1 MKGIVL
7 AGGTGTRLDP
17 LTRVASKQLL
27 PVYNKPMI
35 YYPVSTLMLAGIR
48 HILVISTPED
58 LPRFR
63 QLLGDGGEL
72 GIRFEY
78 AEQPRPGGLAEA
90 FLIGAEFI
98 AGDRVALVLGDNLFF
113 GQGLPQ
119 TLQDIAREE
128 AGSTIFAHYVREPA
142 RYGVVEFDGD
152 GCAINIEEKPLA
164 PRSQYAVPG
173 LYFYDRD
180 VTDRARALRPS
191 SRGEL
196 EITDLN
202 LSYLRDGQLRVR
214 TLGRGVA
221 WLDTGTHQSLLQA
234 ANFVEAI
241 EERQGLMIG
250 SIDEV
255 AFRMG
260 FIDAA
265 GLRRRA
271 MHMDRSAYGQYLI
284 GVADGSM

>member
-58 LPRFR
+58 LPRFQ

-271 MHMDRSAYGQYLI
+271 MHMDRSAYGQYLL
-284 GVADGSM
+284 GVAEGSL